1 MKNLADY
8 ISENDDVF
16 MGSST
21 MKDNDTS
28 KYEDVNES
36 QSTKCELEQYINEQ
50 KINEEMNHL
59 TVSVDKM
66 KERME
71 EIISSTGVIVD
82 NISQLSA
89 TSEEIAAS
97 SEDGNKN
104 AQDSVERLK
113 ECSEVLDKIYQLSQK
128 LSLN

>member
-28 KYEDVNES
+28 KYEDVNEC

-50 KINEEMNHL
+50 KINEEMNY
-59 TVSVDKM
+59 
-66 KERME
+66 
-71 EIISSTGVIVD
+71 
-82 NISQLSA
+82 
-89 TSEEIAAS
+89 
-97 SEDGNKN
+97 
-104 AQDSVERLK
+104 
-113 ECSEVLDKIYQLSQK
+113 KIFLARNYRVY
-128 LSLN
+128 